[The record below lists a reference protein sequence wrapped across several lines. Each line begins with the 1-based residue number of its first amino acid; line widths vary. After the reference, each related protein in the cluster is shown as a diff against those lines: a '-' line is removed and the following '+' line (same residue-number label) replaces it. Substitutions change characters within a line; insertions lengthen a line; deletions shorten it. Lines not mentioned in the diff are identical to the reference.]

1 MNTLAQRA
9 PDDSDES
16 GKHGGK
22 DSGKDA
28 PHGKM
33 LHPVVMMIWVLA
45 AALAMTYFIDAGHF
59 DRKNK
64 LVVPGTYQVVPK
76 TSGLAALFAAPAK
89 PPAAISTAPSA
100 APAAPAETAKVKPA
114 RAAPASLASVFLAIP
129 TGLIKNAPLI
139 FMVMFVGGMFG
150 VMRKTG
156 VVDAGIERLLQLTA
170 GNVYVLAPLL
180 MVLIGLGSTLLGFI
194 SEYLV
199 IIPMVMVLAKRLGLS
214 NLFAVGLVAIAAK
227 VGYIASVTNPLSL
240 AVAQPIVGVPLF
252 SGIGMRIAVFV
263 VFLTLGILYLLYHV
277 KKSGYRRER
286 AQAEFDGLGEIHTKL
301 SARHKVTL
309 AVLAAAAV
317 MLVVGTRNLGWGNVE
332 LSAFYVV
339 VSIVTAAVGRLDSR
353 TAADAFV
360 DGMKGMIL
368 AGLLIGL
375 AASVELIL
383 QASLVLDT
391 LINDFTLLVRGE
403 SAAWIANGLMAVQM
417 VLDVFIPSVS
427 GKAAVSMPIIGP
439 IAQLSGVSGQTSV
452 LAFILGGGLTNMV
465 TPTSGMLLAY
475 LATARVGFGEWIRF
489 ILPLF
494 VVLLLLSM
502 GALAMAVWIGY

>member
-1 MNTLAQRA
+1 MLAAPPPHASNEA
-9 PDDSDES
+9 PDMEAVDEE
-16 GKHGGK
+16 KK
-22 DSGKDA
+22 

-33 LHPVVMMIWVLA
+33 LHPVVMMMWVLF
-45 AALAMTYFIDAGHF
+45 AALVMTYFIDSGRF
-59 DRKNK
+59 DRNDK
-64 LVVPGTYQVVPK
+64 LVIPGTYHVVPK
-76 TSGLAALFAAPAK
+76 TQGIATL
-89 PPAAISTAPSA
+89 IAPSVTKST
-100 APAAPAETAKVKPA
+100 PEH
-114 RAAPASLASVFLAIP
+114 AAPASLISSFVAVP
-129 TGLIKNAPLI
+129 NGLIKNAPLI

-156 VVDAGIERLLQLTA
+156 VVDAGIDRLLQLTA

-227 VGYIASVTNPLSL
+227 IGYIASVTNPLSL

-252 SGIGMRIAVFV
+252 SGIAMRVGVFV
-263 VFLTLGILYLLYHV
+263 VFLTLGILYLLNHV
-277 KKSGYRRER
+277 RKSGYKREIV
-286 AQAEFDGLGEIHTKL
+286 QAGLQAHPQTKL
-301 SARHKVTL
+301 SGRHKATL
-309 AVLAAAAV
+309 VVLAIAAA
-317 MLVVGTRNLGWGNVE
+317 MLVIGTRAFKWGNVE
-332 LSAFYVV
+332 LSAFYVLI
-339 VSIVTAAVGRLDSR
+339 SIVTAAVGRLDSR
-353 TAADAFV
+353 SASDAFV

-383 QASLVLDT
+383 QNSLVLDT
-391 LINDFTLLVRGE
+391 LINYFTRLARGQ
-403 SAAWIANGLMAVQM
+403 SSVWVANGLMAVQM
-417 VLDVFIPSVS
+417 ILDVFIPSVS

-494 VVLLLLSM
+494 VVLLLLS
-502 GALAMAVWIGY
+502 GATLALAVVTGY